1 MERKLLHLY
10 DDVMNLYGE
19 YANVSLLARLLTDL
33 GHSVQIDTLSLY
45 EKKDISGY
53 DFYFMGAG
61 TERRQKLA
69 LSQLVFYRDALKNA
83 MDESKVMLFTG
94 NSFEMLGAKITDADG
109 REYDGLHLLDFETV
123 ETKRRITGDC
133 LAKTELFDD
142 LLVGFMNKCSITTE
156 VEQPFCSVIMG
167 FGNEED
173 KGAEGFRAGN
183 CFGTHLTGPILV
195 KNPAMLRCIADLLG
209 AKDSDRVSY
218 PYMEK
223 GYETTASEL
232 KKRLEQTK

>member
-1 MERKLLHLY
+1 MELKLLHLY
-10 DDVMNLYGE
+10 GDVMNLYGE
-19 YANVSLLARLLTDL
+19 YANVSLLARFLTDL
-33 GHSVQIDTLSLY
+33 GHSVTIDTLSLY

-69 LSQLVFYRDALKNA
+69 LSQLVNYRDALKKA
-83 MDESKVMLFTG
+83 IDENKVVFFTG

-109 REYDGLHLLDFETV
+109 REYEGLRLFDFETV

-133 LAKTELFDD
+133 LAKTDLFDD
-142 LLVGFMNKCSITTE
+142 LLVGFMNKCSKTTK
-156 VEQPFCSVIMG
+156 VEHPFCSVIMG

-173 KGAEGFRAGN
+173 KGTEGFRAGN

-195 KNPAMLRCIADLLG
+195 KNPAMLRCIAGLLG
-209 AKDSDRVSY
+209 AENSDSVSY

-232 KKRLEQTK
+232 KKRMEQSK

>member
-19 YANVSLLARLLTDL
+19 YANVSLLARFLTDL

-142 LLVGFMNKCSITTE
+142 LLVGFMNKCSITTK

-167 FGNEED
+167 FGNEEE

-209 AKDSDRVSY
+209 ANDSDRVSY